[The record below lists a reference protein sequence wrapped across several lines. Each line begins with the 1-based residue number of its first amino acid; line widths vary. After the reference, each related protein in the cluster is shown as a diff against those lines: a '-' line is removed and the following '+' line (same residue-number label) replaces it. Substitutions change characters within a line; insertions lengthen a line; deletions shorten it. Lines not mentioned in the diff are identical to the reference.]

1 MAVNF
6 ANCVGVGD
14 FLSFFIPHILPRP
27 AFFRNKDDTC
37 HIYPAKIPPPHSI
50 EGMKKPRKRRENES
64 FTLKE
69 DVGKY
74 LLDLSKLVFAGI
86 VLGTVLR
93 YEVSREILLTGGIAV
108 VILLPIVG
116 LIILGIRK
124 ANHPPTKLETPKVKK

>member
-1 MAVNF
+1 MP
-6 ANCVGVGD
+6 
-14 FLSFFIPHILPRP
+14 LLPHPAYLPI
-27 AFFRNKDDTC
+27 KHDIC
-37 HIYPAKIPPPHSI
+37 HFYPGKTSPLRSI
-50 EGMKKPRKRRENES
+50 EGMKKLRKYRKRES

-93 YEVSREILLTGGIAV
+93 YELPRELLLTTGIAT
-108 VILLPIVG
+108 VILFLIVG

-124 ANHPPTKLETPKVKK
+124 INRSPTKLETPRARKAAIKRIKRRKR